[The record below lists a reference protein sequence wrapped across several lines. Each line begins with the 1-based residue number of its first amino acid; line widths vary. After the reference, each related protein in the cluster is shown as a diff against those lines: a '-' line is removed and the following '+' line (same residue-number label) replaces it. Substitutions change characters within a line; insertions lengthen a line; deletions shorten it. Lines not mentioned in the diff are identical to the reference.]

1 MKLFGLFA
9 MQVAAVPSG
18 QYCYWTGN
26 FKFSLTRRLKGIF
39 QNGLVIHQTMDVL
52 LNNFVHAKQILAMLA
67 AAGMILSKVQRSV
80 LSDNVSDFVTFLTV

>member
-1 MKLFGLFA
+1 
-9 MQVAAVPSG
+9 
-18 QYCYWTGN
+18 
-26 FKFSLTRRLKGIF
+26 
-39 QNGLVIHQTMDVL
+39 MDVL

>member
-26 FKFSLTRRLKGIF
+26 FKI
-39 QNGLVIHQTMDVL
+39 VL
-52 LNNFVHAKQILAMLA
+52 L
-67 AAGMILSKVQRSV
+67 QR
-80 LSDNVSDFVTFLTV
+80 